1 MSQDNFSM
9 RIRTFLDSE
18 STGHTSYIL
27 AEIESSDNGENP
39 YGTNMLTIADCRR
52 SIRLEFFLGN
62 AAAREESRMKAHAL
76 ANVLMAFRVA
86 LEQEIELIAQP
97 KRREPRRTKTPRR

>member
-27 AEIESSDNGENP
+27 AEIASSDNGNDP

-76 ANVLMAFRVA
+76 ANILTAFRIA
-86 LEQEIELIAQP
+86 LEQEIELIESP
-97 KRREPRRTKTPRR
+97 KPRGTRRRSRT